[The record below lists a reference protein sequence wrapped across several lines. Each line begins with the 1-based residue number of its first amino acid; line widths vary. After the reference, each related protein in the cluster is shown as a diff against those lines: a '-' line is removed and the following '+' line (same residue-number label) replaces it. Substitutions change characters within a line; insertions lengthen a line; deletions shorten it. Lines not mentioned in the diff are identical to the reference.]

1 MKHRRPTRFGLVFL
15 FTLTTF
21 VILLI
26 TIGIFGGIIYVL
38 AEEGGLDSSAA
49 RLFPI
54 VVSAFA
60 SLALGTIFSNF
71 VVRIPLRPFKRLEE
85 GMRRLADGHFD
96 ERVELGDLAVF
107 RELSDSFNTLATELQ
122 STQMLR
128 SDFVNNFSHEFKTPL
143 YPSRALRRSCSA
155 AICPKKNGRNT
166 WISSWMNPPGFP
178 IWPPTC

>member
-85 GMRRLADGHFD
+85 ACAGWQTVILMNGWSLAILLCFASSPI
-96 ERVELGDLAVF
+96 V
-107 RELSDSFNTLATELQ
+107 SIPS
-122 STQMLR
+122 LR
-128 SDFVNNFSHEFKTPL
+128 SFRV
-143 YPSRALRRSCSA
+143 
-155 AICPKKNGRNT
+155 PKCCVR
-166 WISSWMNPPGFP
+166 IL
-178 IWPPTC
+178 